1 MEWKY
6 WITSLEITTRTELP
20 RIISCTKRAH
30 VSYWLQ
36 LLMLLSKVVIKMQ
49 SSSSNVSFDSTDR
62 QTWPSFSCSIL
73 RYWNL
78 SYIFYT
84 CCNVQMFS
92 VSLLFYLLPPDIS
105 RSSCAWSSL
114 SYCPFILLFAS
125 VILILW
131 IEGTTATATATV
143 CMHVLATKLT

>member
-6 WITSLEITTRTELP
+6 WITSLEITTLTELS
-20 RIISCTKRAH
+20 RIIYCTKRAH
-30 VSYWLQ
+30 VFYWLQ

-49 SSSSNVSFDSTDR
+49 SSSSNASFDSKNR
-62 QTWPSFSCSIL
+62 RKRLSLAVFL
-73 RYWNL
+73 RYRNL
-78 SYIFYT
+78 SYIFDT

-92 VSLLFYLLPPDIS
+92 VSLLFYLLPSNIS
-105 RSSCAWSSL
+105 RSSCVWSSL

-131 IEGTTATATATV
+131 IEGTTVTTTV
-143 CMHVLATKLT
+143 YVHVLTTKLT